1 MLDQVVL
8 IVCGYLGGAIPFGY
22 IAGRLAGIDIRT
34 HGSGNTGATNVWRAL
49 GPRWG
54 VPVLLLDLLKGF
66 VPALIGAHLHG
77 DGTGVLA
84 GGAAIVGHAFPVFL
98 GFGGGKGVATA
109 AGTSLAVAPLVM
121 LILPPTFLVVL
132 WLTRYVSLGSMV
144 VCALF
149 PVLAFAFGE
158 PWPVLLYGVLGAVAI
173 TWRHRGNIARL
184 RAGTEAKSR
193 TFGRGASRA

>member
-1 MLDQVVL
+1 MLGQVVL
-8 IVCGYLGGAIPFGY
+8 IACGYLGGAIPFGY
-22 IAGRLAGIDIRT
+22 IAGRFAGIDIRT

-54 VPVLLLDLLKGF
+54 VPVLVLDMLKGF
-66 VPALIGAHLHG
+66 VPAMVGAQLYG

-84 GGAAIVGHAFPVFL
+84 GGAAILGHAFPVFL

-109 AGTSLAVAPLVM
+109 AGTSLAVAPIAMLV
-121 LILPPTFLVVL
+121 LPVVFVAVL
-132 WLTRYVSLGSMV
+132 WLTRYVSLASLV

-149 PVLAFAFGE
+149 PVLAVLLGE
-158 PWPVLLYGVLGAVAI
+158 PWPVLVYGVLGAAAI
-173 TWRHRGNIARL
+173 TWRHRANIARL
-184 RAGTEAKSR
+184 RAGTEAKAR